1 MRIGVPKSDRHDGQI
16 PIGSREDQIVLD
28 GTDGSSSNAGES
40 ILYEANTRMADD
52 DITSGVILVVVV

>member
-40 ILYEANTRMADD
+40 HTIRGKHQNGRR
-52 DITSGVILVVVV
+52 

>member
-28 GTDGSSSNAGES
+28 GTDGTSSNAGEF
-40 ILYEANTRMADD
+40 ILYVPNTRMQMM
-52 DITSGVILVVVV
+52 T